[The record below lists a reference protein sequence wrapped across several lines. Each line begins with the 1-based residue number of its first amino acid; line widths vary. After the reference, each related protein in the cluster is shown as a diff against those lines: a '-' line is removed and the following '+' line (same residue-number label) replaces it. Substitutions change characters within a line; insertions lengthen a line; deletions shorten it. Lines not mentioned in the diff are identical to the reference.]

1 MRAKEA
7 VSHMSKPT
15 TSGGSTNKEQT
26 PSSVQTVY
34 LRTNSNSQHIITQ
47 AQTVCISFHSLT
59 DPVCHYGNGILEPG
73 HSTSPWIPSH
83 PTPKNLIII
92 CLSGRTSSK
101 FILGKGNSFQPTCT
115 ELPLI
120 TDVSKALTGNS
131 RPWLIAPHFVQ
142 QLPEGASNAVK
153 TTIPVLAEKPGK
165 DSPRLGAGS
174 FLTQQHTNL
183 LACGN

>member
-1 MRAKEA
+1 M
-7 VSHMSKPT
+7 
-15 TSGGSTNKEQT
+15 SGGYTNKEQT

-47 AQTVCISFHSLT
+47 AQTVCISFRSLT

-73 HSTSPWIPSH
+73 HSTSPSPWIPSH
-83 PTPKNLIII
+83 PTQKILIII

-131 RPWLIAPHFVQ
+131 RPWLIDPTLCSSCQRVPAM
-142 QLPEGASNAVK
+142 LW
-153 TTIPVLAEKPGK
+153 KPPSLSWQRNQGRT
-165 DSPRLGAGS
+165 SPKLGAGS
-174 FLTQQHTNL
+174 FLTQQHTSL

>member
-15 TSGGSTNKEQT
+15 TSGASTNQEQT

-47 AQTVCISFHSLT
+47 AQTVCISFRSLT

-83 PTPKNLIII
+83 PTQKNLIII

-120 TDVSKALTGNS
+120 TDVSRALTGNS
-131 RPWLIAPHFVQ
+131 RPWLIAP
-142 QLPEGASNAVK
+142 QLYAAAARGC
-153 TTIPVLAEKPGK
+153 
-165 DSPRLGAGS
+165 
-174 FLTQQHTNL
+174 Q
-183 LACGN
+183 

>member
-7 VSHMSKPT
+7 VSHMSKST
-15 TSGGSTNKEQT
+15 ISGASTNKEQT

-47 AQTVCISFHSLT
+47 AQTEYISFCSLSVT
-59 DPVCHYGNGILEPG
+59 MGMEFWNQDIQLP
-73 HSTSPWIPSH
+73 PWIPSY
-83 PTPKNLIII
+83 PTQKNLIVI

-115 ELPLI
+115 ELLLI

-131 RPWLIAPHFVQ
+131 RPWLIAP
-142 QLPEGASNAVK
+142 
-153 TTIPVLAEKPGK
+153 PVLCSSCQRVSAMLWKPPSLSWQRNQGRT
-165 DSPRLGAGS
+165 SPKLGAGS
-174 FLTQQHTNL
+174 FLTQQHTSL

>member
-7 VSHMSKPT
+7 VSHMSKST
-15 TSGGSTNKEQT
+15 ISGASMNKEQT

-34 LRTNSNSQHIITQ
+34 LRTNSNSQRIITQ
-47 AQTVCISFHSLT
+47 AQTVYISFCSLS
-59 DPVCHYGNGILEPG
+59 VCHYGNGVLEPG
-73 HSTSPWIPSH
+73 HSTSPRISSH
-83 PTPKNLIII
+83 PTQKNLIVI

-115 ELPLI
+115 ELLLI

-131 RPWLIAPHFVQ
+131 RPWLIAP
-142 QLPEGASNAVK
+142 
-153 TTIPVLAEKPGK
+153 PVLCSSCQRVPAMLWKPPSLSWQRNQGK
-165 DSPRLGAGS
+165 TSPRLGAGS
-174 FLTQQHTNL
+174 FLTQQHTSL